1 MATCNLRRTQPRHW
15 GIEVSHTTERE
26 MLPRFSHT
34 TKAKSRLRDW
44 AVHAYLWSQRRKWP
58 LPRAARSLGR
68 KLFAPQ
74 IDQMMLDRT
83 DPWRLPLNLDIE
95 RAVLS
100 PSPGMDLGGSRPVTA
115 ETTDVWLYEPLH
127 SEARPRIRCLIA
139 TGALKLGGQEMVALF
154 LARHLPHH
162 GFDTS
167 IAHTPWDRSDE
178 ERAGAL
184 RLDGVPVVKLA
195 EDTVAEWLSA
205 HRPDVISLHG
215 AADWLVTA
223 AAAARIPMIET
234 LHGAPSFFDQ
244 RTLPTE
250 QLRSRDITG
259 FVAVSELVRQQYLR
273 FNPGCSPD
281 RVITIPNGVDSRH
294 IGRRDRAQAR
304 AWLGLRDEFLFVSLA
319 RYHLQKNTFG
329 LVAAFSDV
337 VRACPEARLICAGD
351 VVDRPYFEQVR
362 QLRDRMPSASQ
373 ISLCGP
379 CPDVSALLAAADAFV
394 LDSFF
399 EGWSMASMEALF
411 TGLPAVLSEVSG
423 AREQVGENGCRGI
436 MVSNPLGDPE
446 AIDWQGISDARFR
459 PQLNRS
465 ELVEAMCTI
474 IVERDAWHA
483 RREELRGEA
492 MDLFSIDQC
501 VQRHADVLMRA
512 VVNANVAFNGPRVV
526 NPLLRPAVTVPH

>member
-1 MATCNLRRTQPRHW
+1 MEAPAQ
-15 GIEVSHTTERE
+15 
-26 MLPRFSHT
+26 
-34 TKAKSRLRDW
+34 SR
-44 AVHAYLWSQRRKWP
+44 Y
-58 LPRAARSLGR
+58 RACGSIALSWYG
-68 KLFAPQ
+68 
-74 IDQMMLDRT
+74 
-83 DPWRLPLNLDIE
+83 PWW
-95 RAVLS
+95 
-100 PSPGMDLGGSRPVTA
+100 SRPVTA

-259 FVAVSELVRQQYLR
+259 FVAVSEPGPTAVSEVQPGMFPGPRHHHSQWGRQPTYRSPGQGPSPCMAWVTRRVPLCVPGSISFAEKYVRTCR
-273 FNPGCSPD
+273 SVFRC
-281 RVITIPNGVDSRH
+281 
-294 IGRRDRAQAR
+294 
-304 AWLGLRDEFLFVSLA
+304 
-319 RYHLQKNTFG
+319 
-329 LVAAFSDV
+329 
-337 VRACPEARLICAGD
+337 RACLPGGASDCAGD
-351 VVDRPYFEQVR
+351 VVDRPYFEQGYGNCGIECRPQAKFRYV
-362 QLRDRMPSASQ
+362 DRALTYP
-373 ISLCGP
+373 LCWP
-379 CPDVSALLAAADAFV
+379 PPTHSV
-394 LDSFF
+394 LDLSFF

-436 MVSNPLGDPE
+436 MVSNPLGDP
-446 AIDWQGISDARFR
+446 GSDRLAG
-459 PQLNRS
+459 
-465 ELVEAMCTI
+465 
-474 IVERDAWHA
+474 D
-483 RREELRGEA
+483 
-492 MDLFSIDQC
+492 
-501 VQRHADVLMRA
+501 
-512 VVNANVAFNGPRVV
+512 
-526 NPLLRPAVTVPH
+526 